1 MQRCTVKAA
10 SCDIDLIEQR
20 TVKAMSCDVDLI
32 EPCTLKAV
40 SCDVD
45 LIEECIKAV
54 SCDVLVTS
62 DSLADLEQ
70 CESICNHMGV
80 LLMSQKSPP

>member
-1 MQRCTVKAA
+1 MSCDVYLEQCTVKAA

-40 SCDVD
+40 SCDV
-45 LIEECIKAV
+45 
-54 SCDVLVTS
+54 LVTS